1 MRSDLHLHSTA
12 SDGTLSPS
20 RIVELAA
27 EAGLTTIA
35 LTDHDS
41 VEGVAPALQSGQRHG
56 VEVIPAV
63 EFSAWREGLD
73 AHILGYYIDHTD
85 AALTETL
92 LEFRH
97 ARLERALAMIESLTD
112 AGFDIS
118 AEDVLQLADGG
129 SVGRSHIA
137 RALVNGGHVA
147 SVRDAFERLIGR
159 EKPHYVRKPLAT
171 PEEVV
176 ELVRTYGGIPVLA
189 HPGVNR
195 ADELVSSLCDAGLA
209 GIEAYHYEHTDE
221 QTRELE
227 SLAESRELLVTGG
240 SDYHGPGSPGPGL
253 GGVPVPP
260 DVVPRLK
267 AAAGRS

>member
-1 MRSDLHLHSTA
+1 ML
-12 SDGTLSPS
+12 
-20 RIVELAA
+20 
-27 EAGLTTIA
+27 
-35 LTDHDS
+35 
-41 VEGVAPALQSGQRHG
+41 
-56 VEVIPAV
+56 PAV

-73 AHILGYYIDHTD
+73 AHVLGYFIDHTD

-97 ARLERALAMIESLTD
+97 ARLERALAMIESLSE
-112 AGFDIS
+112 AGFDI
-118 AEDVLQLADGG
+118 AVEDVLQLADGG

-137 RALVNGGHVA
+137 RALVNGGHVV

-176 ELVRTYGGIPVLA
+176 GLVRAYGGIPVLA
-189 HPGVNR
+189 HPAVNR
-195 ADELVSSLCDAGLA
+195 ANAIVSSLCEVGLA

-221 QTRELE
+221 QTRELVG
-227 SLAESRELLVTGG
+227 LAEARGLLITGG

-267 AAAGRS
+267 AAAGRV